1 MMGPDLTQ
9 NTSLSPPAGGEIAPP
24 GHITGHDM
32 AVLEA
37 IVQGK
42 TLEEAGVNSAFL
54 LRVAQ
59 SHDLAVTYAKARE
72 MSSYALEEEALGRLR
87 AAATGGKLEHGAL
100 RAIDLLAQQL
110 RWSAIKRNPNVYSEK
125 AAVNVTVP
133 IQINTSLDLGD
144 GATSGT
150 KEFPN
155 IYEATVVVERE
166 VPRADL
172 PGDGP
177 AADIRYGGATHESLV
192 AQAGPV
198 PAPVEGSGTEEEL
211 AEFQVVAQPKV
222 SRVAPAAKAQKRDRV
237 PKKKAKGQPRV
248 GTRAVAEVVEERP

>member
-155 IYEATVVVERE
+155 IYEATVTVERE

-211 AEFQVVAQPKV
+211 AEFQVVAQPKA

-237 PKKKAKGQPRV
+237 PKKKAKGQSRV